1 MQGLGVIKG
10 SFEVA
15 AVGEDFVGEVN
26 QVIDFEVA
34 AFVGRGTSGWMV
46 FEGTHGAGA
55 GVAEPFDGGSRV
67 GCAVLFFEPTVDNL
81 FAKFVWEGISDETGK
96 TLKGIGAS
104 EFGEGKDFFGEG
116 HHEGSYVQV
125 GSEES
130 RFVFKEGGGTGGVEG
145 DRTEG
150 LTPELDGGGSH
161 VDELLGGLG
170 FVADALRLGFLE
182 FDLLKGTDEVFGE
195 EGIDA
200 VEELQGA
207 ADPEEGGEAG
217 GGFARFEALEGT
229 ETEARLFG
237 ELVLGEFAVDALAGE
252 SLADFGQDGVVSKEF
267 PVHSVSN
274 MAFFC

>member
-1 MQGLGVIKG
+1 M
-10 SFEVA
+10 
-15 AVGEDFVGEVN
+15 
-26 QVIDFEVA
+26 
-34 AFVGRGTSGWMV
+34 
-46 FEGTHGAGA
+46 
-55 GVAEPFDGGSRV
+55 
-67 GCAVLFFEPTVDNL
+67 
-81 FAKFVWEGISDETGK
+81 
-96 TLKGIGAS
+96 
-104 EFGEGKDFFGEG
+104 
-116 HHEGSYVQV
+116 
-125 GSEES
+125 
-130 RFVFKEGGGTGGVEG
+130 
-145 DRTEG
+145 
-150 LTPELDGGGSH
+150 
-161 VDELLGGLG
+161 
-170 FVADALRLGFLE
+170 ADALRLGFLE